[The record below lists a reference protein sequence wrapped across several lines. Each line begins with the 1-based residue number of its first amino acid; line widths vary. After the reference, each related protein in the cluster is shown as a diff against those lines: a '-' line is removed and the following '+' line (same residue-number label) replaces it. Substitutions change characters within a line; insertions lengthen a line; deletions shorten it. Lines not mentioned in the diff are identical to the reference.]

1 MLTKSLKQ
9 DVWRL
14 ILLPALGITLL
25 LGTSLTYLY
34 LTQLNKFVDQR
45 GGALTEKLAH
55 MSHAALRHGDT
66 QLVRALVD
74 ASLEE
79 PYVRA
84 IQVYIEPT
92 GERYRSGASMLPPLE
107 NRDADMGIA
116 QQRPTPK
123 SVRFA
128 HPLVDNEGNTPLG
141 WIELELLT
149 SPFLV
154 MRYQTILIGLLLT
167 MFGLVLA
174 GWLALGLRRKIVS
187 PLKSI
192 ETVVASMAEGHL
204 DQRVERQ
211 HSREFQQLAEKV
223 NAMGNSLEQAHKD
236 MQVHIDQSTEDLRET
251 LETIEIQNIELN
263 MARKEALEASRIKS
277 EFLDNTSHEIRTPLN
292 GILGFTN
299 LALKTDLDDQQR
311 EYLHTIRDSSQNL
324 LTVINDILVFS
335 KIEANKLTL
344 EYVPLPLRQVVE
356 DAVHILA
363 PDAHEKHLQLV
374 TLIDDKI
381 PLQLLGD
388 PLRLKQVLS
397 NLVSN
402 AIKFSQ
408 EGNIVVQAVLLS
420 KQENQITLKFSVS
433 DNGIGLTPEQK
444 AQLFNAFN
452 QADSS
457 RSREHGGTGLGLVI
471 CRGLVERMGGDI
483 GVESEPDQGARF
495 WFTARMGVDK
505 RQPEVNKKFMAGRQV
520 LICSDNVASGRQLQ
534 YLLEQWQTSTD
545 TIQSIYDAFSYL
557 RKAIESGR
565 SFDLIVLDLEPGERR
580 IQQPLLLKLTEQ
592 LQAEFS
598 CKLLVCCTP
607 AHQRLLA
614 DQSEAKVTLSFV
626 SKPIAHDAF
635 LGALA
640 RTLEINLPNASL
652 SLSND
657 SAHQNKPTA
666 SILVVDDNPANLQ
679 LASELLRALGVE
691 VAQANSGK
699 AALERCA
706 EQRFDLIFMDIQM
719 PGMDGIETTQQLRQS
734 AKSSQR
740 TPIIALTAHSM
751 TEQKSELLIAGM
763 DDCISKPV
771 SETQLAHIINRWINL
786 NGRKFEELVS
796 ETTSSIPTGLDDRSQ
811 LANREEASPV
821 DIPLSLKLAN
831 NKPALSRDMLVML
844 LQNLDAERSEVN
856 SVFEREDYALLEE
869 LVHRLYGSCCYVG
882 VPRLKRISGLVDQI
896 LQAKQYEQLPGAIK
910 ALNNEIEE
918 VLRWGYA
925 RDIDALFELDTK

>member
-25 LGTSLTYLY
+25 LGASLTYLY
-34 LTQLNKFVDQR
+34 LTQLNKFVNQR

-66 QLVRALVD
+66 EMVRALVD

-84 IQVYIEPT
+84 IQVYIEPS
-92 GERYRSGASMLPPLE
+92 GERYRSGASMLPPIE
-107 NRDADMGIA
+107 NRDADMSLP

-128 HPLVDNEGNTPLG
+128 HPLVDNEGRNPRG

-167 MFGLVLA
+167 LFGLVLA
-174 GWLALGLRRKIVS
+174 SWLALGLRRKIVS
-187 PLKSI
+187 PIKSI
-192 ETVVASMAEGHL
+192 EKVVASMAEGHL
-204 DQRVERQ
+204 EQRVEQQ
-211 HSREFQQLAEKV
+211 HSREFQQLAETV

-236 MQVHIDQSTEDLRET
+236 MQIHIDQSTEDLRET

-277 EFLDNTSHEIRTPLN
+277 EFLANTSHEIRTPLN

-299 LALKTDLDDQQR
+299 LALKTDLDEQQR
-311 EYLHTIRDSSQNL
+311 EYLQTIRDSSQNL
-324 LTVINDILVFS
+324 LTVINDILDFS
-335 KIEANKLTL
+335 KIEAGKLTL

-363 PDAHEKHLQLV
+363 PDAHEKHLQLI

-408 EGNIVVQAVLLS
+408 QGNIVVQAVLLS

-433 DNGIGLTPEQK
+433 DNGIGLTQEQK
-444 AQLFNAFN
+444 ARLFNAFN

-457 RSREHGGTGLGLVI
+457 RSREYGGTGLGLVI

-483 GVESEPDQGARF
+483 GVESELDQGARF

-505 RQPEVNKKFMAGRQV
+505 RQPEPNKEFLAGRKV
-520 LICSDNVASGRQLQ
+520 LICSDNVASGRQLHH
-534 YLLEQWQTSTD
+534 LLEQWQTSTD
-545 TIQSIYDAFSYL
+545 SIPSIYDAFSYL
-557 RKAIESGR
+557 RKARESGR
-565 SFDLIVLDLEPGERR
+565 SFDLVILDLEPGERR
-580 IQQPLLLKLTEQ
+580 IQQPLLHKLVAQ
-592 LQAEFS
+592 LQAEFN

-614 DQSEAKVTLSFV
+614 DQSELPAMLSFV
-626 SKPIAHDAF
+626 SKPITHDN
-635 LGALA
+635 LLSVLA
-640 RTLEINLPNASL
+640 RALEINLPSANL
-652 SLSND
+652 SSSK
-657 SAHQNKPTA
+657 SATQQNKPTA

-679 LASELLRALGVE
+679 LASELLRGLGVE
-691 VAQANSGK
+691 VTQANSGK
-699 AALERCA
+699 AALALCA
-706 EQRFDLIFMDIQM
+706 EQSFDLIFMDIQM
-719 PGMDGIETTQQLRQS
+719 PGMDGIEATRQLRQG
-734 AKSSQR
+734 AKAGHR

-786 NGRKFEELVS
+786 NGRKFDELVS
-796 ETTSSIPTGLDDRSQ
+796 QNSNSIAPATENRGLVE
-811 LANREEASPV
+811 NREEASSV
-821 DIPLSLKLAN
+821 DISLSLKLAN
-831 NKPALSRDMLVML
+831 NKPALARDMLAML
-844 LQNLDAERSEVN
+844 LQNLGTERDEIN
-856 SVFEREDYALLEE
+856 SAFDREDFAQLEE

-882 VPRLKRISGLVDQI
+882 VPRLKRVSGLLDKI

-925 RDIDALFELDTK
+925 RDIDTLFDLDIK

>member
-25 LGTSLTYLY
+25 LGSSLTFLY

-84 IQVYIEPT
+84 IQIFVEPT
-92 GERYRSGASMLPPLE
+92 GEYYRSGASMLAPRE
-107 NRDADMGIA
+107 NQNVDMSFP
-116 QQRPTPK
+116 QRRPTPK
-123 SVRFA
+123 SIRFS
-128 HPLVDNEGNTPLG
+128 HPIVNNEGTNPRG

-167 MFGLVLA
+167 LFGLVLA

-192 ETVVASMAEGHL
+192 ENVVASLAEGQL
-204 DQRVERQ
+204 DQRAEPQ
-211 HSREFQQLAEKV
+211 HSREFQQLAERV
-223 NAMGNSLEQAHKD
+223 NAMANSLEQAHKD
-236 MQVHIDQSTEDLRET
+236 MQIHIDQSTEDLRET

-277 EFLDNTSHEIRTPLN
+277 EFLANTSHEIRTPLN

-299 LALKTDLDDQQR
+299 LALKTDLDEQQR
-311 EYLHTIRDSSQNL
+311 EYLQTIRDSSQNL
-324 LTVINDILVFS
+324 LTVINDILDFS

-433 DNGIGLTPEQK
+433 DNGIGLTQVQK

-452 QADSS
+452 QVDSS

-483 GVESEPDQGARF
+483 GVESEADQGARF

-505 RQPEVNKKFMAGRQV
+505 RQPETNNKFMAGRQV
-520 LICSDNVASGRQLQ
+520 LICSDNVASSRQLQ
-534 YLLEQWQTSTD
+534 HLLEQWQTSTD
-545 TIQSIYDAFSYL
+545 TIQSIYDAFHYL
-557 RKAIESGR
+557 RKAREAGR
-565 SFDLIVLDLEPGERR
+565 NFDLIVLDLEPGEKR

-592 LQAEFS
+592 LQAEFN

-607 AHQRLLA
+607 AHQRLLS
-614 DQSEAKVTLSFV
+614 DQNRSRVMLNFV
-626 SKPIAHDAF
+626 SKPIAHDA
-635 LGALA
+635 LSGAMA
-640 RTLEINLPNASL
+640 RTLEITLPDSSNSSTEL
-652 SLSND
+652 SPRRNRRVI
-657 SAHQNKPTA
+657 N
-666 SILVVDDNPANLQ
+666 ILVVDDNPANLQ
-679 LASELLRALGVE
+679 LATELLRGLGVE
-691 VAQANSGK
+691 VAQANNGK
-699 AALERCA
+699 AALERC
-706 EQRFDLIFMDIQM
+706 EKQRFDLIFMDIQM
-719 PGMDGIETTQQLRQS
+719 PGMDGIETTRRLRQN
-734 AKSSQR
+734 AQAGHR

-771 SETQLAHIINRWINL
+771 SETQLAHIINRWLSL
-786 NGRKFEELVS
+786 NGRKFDELIS
-796 ETTSSIPTGLDDRSQ
+796 ETVSSLPTSLSDPNQML
-811 LANREEASPV
+811 NREETSPV

-831 NKPALSRDMLVML
+831 NKPALARDMLVML
-844 LQNLDAERSEVN
+844 LQNLDAERSEIN
-856 SVFEREDYALLEE
+856 SVFDREDFAQLEE

-882 VPRLKRISGLVDQI
+882 VPRLKRVSGLVDKI
-896 LQAKQYEQLPGAIK
+896 LQANQYEQLPGAIK

-925 RDIDALFELDTK
+925 RDIDALFDLDNK

>member
-1 MLTKSLKQ
+1 MLTTSLKQ

-25 LGTSLTYLY
+25 LGASLTYLY
-34 LTQLNKFVDQR
+34 LTHLNKFVDQR
-45 GGALTEKLAH
+45 GGTLTEKLAH

-84 IQVYIEPT
+84 IQVFVEPT
-92 GERYRSGASMLPPLE
+92 GEFYRSGASMLATKE
-107 NRDADMGIA
+107 NQNADMSFP
-116 QQRPTPK
+116 QRRLTPK
-123 SVRFA
+123 SIRFS
-128 HPLVDNEGNTPLG
+128 HPLVNDEGTNPRG

-167 MFGLVLA
+167 LFGLILA

-211 HSREFQQLAEKV
+211 HSREFQQLAERI
-223 NAMGNSLEQAHKD
+223 NAMANSLEQAHKD
-236 MQVHIDQSTEDLRET
+236 MQIHIDQSTEDLRET

-277 EFLDNTSHEIRTPLN
+277 EFLANTSHEIRTPLN

-324 LTVINDILVFS
+324 LTVINDILDFS

-363 PDAHEKHLQLV
+363 PDAHEKDLQLV

-433 DNGIGLTPEQK
+433 DNGIGLTQEQK

-557 RKAIESGR
+557 RKASESGR
-565 SFDLIVLDLEPGERR
+565 SFDLIVLDLEPREKR

-592 LQAEFS
+592 LQAEFN

-614 DQSEAKVTLSFV
+614 DQNEARGTLSFV
-626 SKPIAHDAF
+626 SKPIAHDAL

-640 RTLEINLPNASL
+640 RTLEINLPNASPTL
-652 SLSND
+652 PNG
-657 SAHQNKPTA
+657 SAGHNRPTA

-679 LASELLRALGVE
+679 LASELLRGLGVE
-691 VAQANSGK
+691 VAQANNGK
-699 AALERCA
+699 SALERCA

-719 PGMDGIETTQQLRQS
+719 PGMDGIETTRQLRQN
-734 AKSSQR
+734 AEASQR

-786 NGRKFEELVS
+786 NGRKFADVVS
-796 ETTSSIPTGLDDRSQ
+796 ETTSSIPASLDERSKSE
-811 LANREEASPV
+811 NREEPSPV

-844 LQNLDAERSEVN
+844 LQNLDAERSEIN
-856 SVFEREDYALLEE
+856 NAYDGEDFPQLEE

-882 VPRLKRISGLVDQI
+882 VPRLKRISGLMDKI

-925 RDIDALFELDTK
+925 RDIDALFGLDNN